1 LPEPI
6 NPLIFIVECKGVVI
20 ILAGPSPI
28 HEQEQYVDGIL
39 ESLLSLVIGK
49 RVAFVQSGGD
59 SLICVTWTSQKRKP
73 GTWLA
78 AYNMLTPSRA
88 NPDQVGHH
96 ERIT

>member
-1 LPEPI
+1 MHKPI
-6 NPLIFIVECKGVVI
+6 DFRCRMQGVVI
-20 ILAGPSPI
+20 ILAGLSPI

-39 ESLLSLVIGK
+39 ESPLLLVIGK
-49 RVAFVQSGGD
+49 RDCICSISVD

-78 AYNMLTPSRA
+78 AYNMLTPNKA
-88 NPDQVGHH
+88 NHDQVGHH